1 MKNKKTEN
9 VLSENYHFLGIEF
22 GSTRIKAVLINED
35 HHVIAQGN
43 HDWENQMVNDIWTYS
58 LEAVV
63 QGLQD
68 CYRQLKRDY
77 QTQYGNCLTH
87 LDGIG
92 ISAMMHGYL
101 VFDAQ
106 GTLLTPFRTWRN
118 TMTQQAS
125 EKLSDLFQFHIPQRW
140 SIAHLYQAVLNKEE
154 HVKDIALQTTL
165 AGYVHYL
172 LTGKNVLG
180 IGEASGMFPI
190 DTLTKSYD
198 AHMLELVDEAVKK
211 CGYPWKLC
219 EILPEVLQAGE
230 DAGQLSE
237 TGAKLLDPEGDLKAG
252 VMLCPPEG
260 DAGTGMVATNS
271 IKPRSGNV
279 SAGTSVFAMVV
290 LEESLKN
297 MYEEIDV
304 VTTPEGNPVAM
315 VHCNNGT
322 SELNAWMSLFQEL
335 LQLAG
340 NDMNMNDLYSLLF
353 SKALQGDLSG
363 SGLMACNY
371 LSGEHITGF
380 EEGLPLFV
388 RSADSSFT
396 LANFMLTQL
405 YSSLATLKIGMDI
418 LIQQEHVQLDQM
430 YGHGGFFKTP
440 IVGQKIMSAAMHAP
454 VSVMTTA
461 GEGGAWGSAV
471 LASYRVNK
479 NAYIS
484 LFDYLERNVFA
495 QTQNCTI
502 RADVDL
508 QEGFDQ
514 FITNYKK
521 ALFVERA
528 AVDHLGAGCRT
539 KQQEG

>member
-1 MKNKKTEN
+1 MENKKTEN
-9 VLSENYHFLGIEF
+9 VSSGNDHFLGIEF
-22 GSTRIKAVLINED
+22 GSTRIKAVLINEF
-35 HHVIAQGN
+35 HKVIAQGN
-43 HDWENQMVNDIWTYS
+43 HDWENKMENGIWTYS
-58 LEAVV
+58 LDAVIG
-63 QGLQD
+63 GLQD
-68 CYRQLKRDY
+68 CYRQLKTDY
-77 QTQYGNCLTH
+77 QRQYGKCLSQ
-87 LDGIG
+87 LDGMG

-101 VFDAQ
+101 VFDAK
-106 GTLLTPFRTWRN
+106 GTQLTPFRTWRN

-140 SIAHLYQAVLNKEE
+140 SIAHLYQAVLHKEE

-190 DTLTKSYD
+190 DTITKDYD
-198 AHMLELVDEAVKK
+198 APMLELFDKAIQD

-219 EILPEVLQAGE
+219 EILPEVLLAGQ
-230 DAGQLSE
+230 DAGVLSE
-237 TGAKLLDPEGDLKAG
+237 TGAMLLDPEGDLKAG
-252 VMLCPPEG
+252 VPLCPPEG

-290 LEESLKN
+290 LEAPLKK

-304 VTTPEGNPVAM
+304 VTTPEGYPVAM

-322 SELNAWMSLFQEL
+322 SELNAWMGVFREL

-340 NDMNMNDLYSLLF
+340 NDMHPNDLYELLF
-353 SKALQGDLSG
+353 RKALEADSCGG
-363 SGLMACNY
+363 GLMACNY

-380 EEGLPLFV
+380 EEGLPLIV
-388 RSADSSFT
+388 RRADST
-396 LANFMLTQL
+396 LNLANFMLTQL

-418 LIQQEHVQLDQM
+418 LIQQEHIQLEQM
-430 YGHGGFFKTP
+430 YGHGGLFKTLE
-440 IVGQKIMSAAMHAP
+440 VGQKIMSAALHAP

-471 LASYRVNK
+471 LASYRVKK
-479 NAYIS
+479 NGYSS

-502 RADVDL
+502 RADEQL

-514 FITNYKK
+514 FISVYKK
-521 ALFVERA
+521 VLHVERA
-528 AVDHLGAGCRT
+528 AIHQLGSGSSAE
-539 KQQEG
+539 Q

>member
-1 MKNKKTEN
+1 M
-9 VLSENYHFLGIEF
+9 
-22 GSTRIKAVLINED
+22 
-35 HHVIAQGN
+35 
-43 HDWENQMVNDIWTYS
+43 
-58 LEAVV
+58 
-63 QGLQD
+63 
-68 CYRQLKRDY
+68 
-77 QTQYGNCLTH
+77 
-87 LDGIG
+87 
-92 ISAMMHGYL
+92 
-101 VFDAQ
+101 
-106 GTLLTPFRTWRN
+106 
-118 TMTQQAS
+118 
-125 EKLSDLFQFHIPQRW
+125 
-140 SIAHLYQAVLNKEE
+140 
-154 HVKDIALQTTL
+154 KDIALQTTL

-198 AHMLELVDEAVKK
+198 AHMLELFDKAVRK

-290 LEESLKN
+290 LEEALKN

-353 SKALQGDLSG
+353 SKALQGDLGG

-430 YGHGGFFKTP
+430 YGHGGLFKTP

-471 LASYRVNK
+471 LAAYRVNK